1 MTHGEAELHAGILVR
16 RHVGSAG
23 AHHRERVLQQGA
35 QVDARGRGWHQ
46 PEWRQ
51 HGVTSAD
58 RWIAMEDACKT
69 LSGCDLLQRRAR
81 VGDRDEVV
89 AGLAGADRLG
99 YAGEE
104 IVLHHVRF
112 GRAAGLAGDDE
123 QGFGDVDRSLK
134 VADLRGVGRVKHVQ
148 LRGPGF

>member
-1 MTHGEAELHAGILVR
+1 
-16 RHVGSAG
+16 
-23 AHHRERVLQQGA
+23 
-35 QVDARGRGWHQ
+35 
-46 PEWRQ
+46 
-51 HGVTSAD
+51 
-58 RWIAMEDACKT
+58 MEDARKT